1 MFDKTRATFEQAK
14 TESDIETMVKIG
26 RLIEAIISC
35 CNADLNLKMF
45 NDPLWPLV
53 FEALEYTEDNYDPI
67 TGKKKHSYLEFLN
80 NGSKMKFVDKGS
92 LINGFEDLVKLRFR
106 VQFYM
111 EYVISN
117 KGPNPE
123 VIANHFQMVRRD
135 SLSQFLT

>member
-1 MFDKTRATFEQAK
+1 MFDKTRATFERAK
-14 TESDIETMVKIG
+14 TEADIDTMVKVG
-26 RLIEAIISC
+26 NLIEAIIYS

-53 FEALEYTEDNYDPI
+53 FEALEYTEDNYDPL
-67 TGKKKHSYLEFLN
+67 TGTKKHSYLEFLN
-80 NGSKMKFVDKGS
+80 KGSKMKFVDKGA
-92 LINGFEDLVKLRFR
+92 LISGFEELVKLRFR

-123 VIANHFQMVRRD
+123 TITSHFQMVT
-135 SLSQFLT
+135 LSPNLF